1 VRAPRQLVDTALVRK
16 LLAQR
21 PIPSDKIVIRL
32 AHPLKTET
40 RYVVRIE
47 GATNLIGKQGK
58 GDIGFTVPKPVP
70 VDTTR
75 RAQPRPPQPPPPPP
89 PPPTSTNLHE
99 PPR

>member
-1 VRAPRQLVDTALVRK
+1 MRK

-21 PIPSDKIVIRL
+21 PVPSDKIVIRL
-32 AHPLKTET
+32 VHPLKPET

-47 GATNLIGKQGK
+47 GAMNLIGKKGG

-75 RAQPRPPQPPPPPP
+75 RAPRAMPKPPPPPP
-89 PPPTSTNLHE
+89 P
-99 PPR
+99 